1 MFYSINRSQNK
12 NVIASLT
19 LLKAGLWEKD
29 VRLLPSDIVDY
40 AEVFRIAEEQAV
52 VGLITAGIEH
62 VTDAKVPQVII
73 LQFVGQALQI
83 EQRNASMNKFIEW
96 LIKKLQEAGINAL
109 LVKGQGIA
117 QCYERPL
124 WRTCGD
130 VDLFLDESNYNKAV
144 CILTPL
150 ASYLDKEDVKR
161 KHFALSIDSWLVELH
176 GTLRSEVGRR
186 IDNVIDV
193 VQRDTFINQKTRIW
207 KCGGTDVLLPDPDND
222 IIFVFTHI
230 LQHFFLEGIGL
241 RQICDWC
248 RLLWTYRDDIDTN
261 LLESR
266 LEAMNVM
273 KEWKSLAA
281 LAVYDLDMPKEAI
294 PFFSS
299 LPKWKRNADQLK
311 HIIFETGNFGYNRDT
326 SYHKSYSP
334 MVCKMITFYDM
345 TSLALRRARLFP
357 MCSMRV
363 WLKLVMKRMKSVFV

>member
-130 VDLFLDESNYNKAV
+130 VDLLLDESNYDKAV
-144 CILTPL
+144 SILTPF

-176 GTLRSEVGRR
+176 GTLRSELGNRVDRM
-186 IDNVIDV
+186 IDEIQDDTIKDGCNRVWQNGKTTVYLPCADSDV
-193 VQRDTFINQKTRIW
+193 
-207 KCGGTDVLLPDPDND
+207 
-222 IIFVFTHI
+222 IFVFSHI
-230 LQHFFLEGIGL
+230 LQHFFYEGIGL

-248 RLLWTYRDDIDTN
+248 RLLWSFGGRIDIR
-261 LLESR
+261 LLEVR
-266 LEAMNVM
+266 LQKMGLM
-273 KEWKSLAA
+273 SEWKSFAA
-281 LAVYDLDMPKEAI
+281 LAVDWLGMPVEAMPLYSSSAKWRKNANRLLQIILD
-294 PFFSS
+294 
-299 LPKWKRNADQLK
+299 
-311 HIIFETGNFGYNRDT
+311 TGNFGNNRDM
-326 SYHKSYSP
+326 SYHNKYYP
-334 MVCKMITFYDM
+334 MVCKLITLHYVTD
-345 TSLALRRARLFP
+345 LALRRTLLFP
-357 MCSMRV
+357 RCSFRT
-363 WLKLVMKRMKSVFV
+363 WFKLVSARIKDIA